1 VEKLRRQGLIAIDW
15 GTNNFR
21 YFRLDE
27 AGEIIEMRV
36 FPSGVLRVEEG
47 RFAENATRTS
57 G

>member
-1 VEKLRRQGLIAIDW
+1 MVLKLFDAMNDEK
-15 GTNNFR
+15 
-21 YFRLDE
+21 LDE

-36 FPSGVLRVEEG
+36 FPSRVLRVEEG